1 MLRSTKS
8 LAAWD
13 APISQAQLNQVSLR
27 LNQLQIVPTCVV
39 RGFIMRPY
47 CVFALYFVLACAAQ
61 GARAQ
66 EEPKPNQPP
75 AALLAAGQTSE
86 PPPATLLFPE
96 GTPVKLKLLHPLNSK
111 TVVVDDPLNFA
122 LAEDLIVA
130 GKVAVRAGAAAIG
143 QVRQVRPA
151 RMLGRGGQLSLEI
164 QYMKVGS
171 VWVPLRGSQAQSG
184 ANKKGDTV
192 ALVVLF
198 GLSGL
203 VKHGSEIVVKEGSI
217 FTAYV
222 DQDTELPPQPETTTP
237 VT

>member
-1 MLRSTKS
+1 
-8 LAAWD
+8 
-13 APISQAQLNQVSLR
+13 
-27 LNQLQIVPTCVV
+27 
-39 RGFIMRPY
+39 MRPS
-47 CVFALYFVLACAAQ
+47 CVCALYFALACAAQ

-75 AALLAAGQTSE
+75 AAQLAAGQTSE
-86 PPPATLLFPE
+86 PPSAIVLLPE
-96 GTPVKLKLLHPLNSK
+96 ATPVKLKLLHPLNSK

-122 LAEDLIVA
+122 VAEDVIVN
-130 GKVAVRAGAAAIG
+130 GKVAVRTGAAAIG
-143 QVRQVRPA
+143 RVRQAKPA
-151 RMLGRGGQLSLEI
+151 RMLGRGGQLSLEM

-171 VWVPLRGSQAQSG
+171 ARVPLRGSQAQSG

-192 ALVVLF
+192 ALVVVF

-203 VKHGSEIVVKEGSI
+203 VKHGSEILVKEGSI

-237 VT
+237 VP